1 MPDRW
6 CVEERAGSL
15 EQEVIRR
22 DLNSTGISSWTSV
35 QMTPSDLIELASCFG
50 PVEMAW
56 EDQHPEHTQLQLL
69 DSRKQQKRIQK
80 GSSQYWHTDRSF
92 VPFPSRLTFL
102 YAEKIYGEVRA
113 TEFVSMIELTSRI
126 DAAWLD
132 RYGSSEA
139 VHSFALNFP
148 KIMREKGHAE
158 EKINRQI
165 SLYPEIR
172 QPLLRRVNRG
182 RVVYFNELC
191 VREVFGLPGVESEN
205 LISDLVSSINSAP
218 RYSKNWREGDLLVWD
233 NYSVIHRGAIGSAN
247 GHRRL
252 LRATTSEYCE

>member
-1 MPDRW
+1 MLRSDRNIMPDKW
-6 CVEERAGSL
+6 CVEERVGSL
-15 EQEVIRR
+15 EREVIRR
-22 DLNSTGISSWTSV
+22 DLISTGISSWSSV
-35 QMTPSDLIELASCFG
+35 QMTPYDLIELASCFG

-56 EDQHPEHTQLQLL
+56 EDEHPEYTQLQLL
-69 DSRKQQKRIQK
+69 DSRKQQSRIEK
-80 GSSQYWHTDRSF
+80 GSSQYWHADRSF

-102 YAEKIYGEVRA
+102 YAERISGSVRA

-126 DAAWLD
+126 EAAWLD

-172 QPLLRRVNRG
+172 HPLLRKMSIARVI
-182 RVVYFNELC
+182 YFNELC
-191 VREVFGLPGVESEN
+191 VREIFGLPRTESDS
-205 LISDLVSSINSAP
+205 LIADLVSAINNAP
-218 RYSKNWREGDLLVWD
+218 RYSKKWQKGDFLV
-233 NYSVIHRGAIGSAN
+233 
-247 GHRRL
+247 
-252 LRATTSEYCE
+252 